1 MSIEQIKL
9 NITQEKSL
17 LARLEWLFYNSYKF
31 GAKERSNFN
40 NAMASTIN
48 QIKILNNSLP
58 VLIGGVSLIKRLP
71 SENKPAENTN
81 SEKLGDLVSVSYK
94 PSDIIPIVNYSASNN
109 IVAIKKSERQDYLKE
124 LHISESYLK
133 NIKKKRKII
142 SEFGDEFKKPNP
154 YVVISNKIFLK
165 LSNNFIDKG
174 YFGNLKNSLK
184 KGNFTIIINSYISV
198 MFFTAFLALLAG
210 LLLTVFLTFF
220 GISLT
225 SPYIYPNPNP
235 FIKLIQTIWIIPLLP
250 VITFLILY
258 FYPSTEK
265 STIEKNIDYELPFVT
280 VQMAAIAGSDIEP
293 SNIFRIIALS
303 KEYPYVK
310 REAKKLMNQINLYG
324 YDLINALRN
333 VAMASP
339 SKSWAEML
347 NGMST
352 TIRSGGDLS
361 KYLNKRAETLLFEY
375 KLKREKATKAAETF
389 MNIYIS
395 VVIAAPMLMML
406 LLIMLSISN
415 IGLGLPMIMITIII
429 VSIVALI
436 NIIFLVFLHL
446 NKNKI

>member
-1 MSIEQIKL
+1 MSLEQIKL
-9 NITQEKSL
+9 NILQEKSL
-17 LARLEWLFYNSYKF
+17 LSRIEWLLQNSYKAD
-31 GAKERSNFN
+31 AKEKTNIN
-40 NAMASTIN
+40 NVINSTIN

-58 VLIGGVSLIKRLP
+58 DLVREVSLIKKLP
-71 SENKPAENTN
+71 SDNISKEKPGE
-81 SEKLGDLVSVSYK
+81 LVSVSYK
-94 PSDIIPIVNYSASNN
+94 ASDKMPAKNYPMGND
-109 IVAIKKSERQDYLKE
+109 IVAIKKSERQNYLKE

-133 NIKKKRKII
+133 EIKKKRKIV

-154 YVVISNKIFLK
+154 YVMFSNKLFFK
-165 LSNNFIDKG
+165 VSNNFIDKG

-184 KGNFTIIINSYISV
+184 KGNFTILINSYISII
-198 MFFTAFLALLAG
+198 FFTTFLALLAG
-210 LLLTVFLTFF
+210 ILMTVFLTFF

-225 SPYIYPNPNP
+225 SPYIYANPNP
-235 FIKLIQTIWIIPLLP
+235 LVRFMQTIWIIPLAP
-250 VITFLILY
+250 IVTFLILY
-258 FYPSTEK
+258 FYPSIEK

-339 SKSWAEML
+339 SKSWSEML

-415 IGLGLPMIMITIII
+415 IGLGLPMIVITIII
-429 VSIVALI
+429 VSIVSLI

-446 NKNKI
+446 NKNKV

>member
-1 MSIEQIKL
+1 MDQHDLQVLRQYIETLEEAGNNLEKAYVNKNLEELEKQIKL

-124 LHISESYLK
+124 LHISESYIK

-235 FIKLIQTIWIIPLLP
+235 FIKLIQTIWI
-250 VITFLILY
+250 
-258 FYPSTEK
+258 
-265 STIEKNIDYELPFVT
+265 NIRR
-280 VQMAAIAGSDIEP
+280 G
-293 SNIFRIIALS
+293 
-303 KEYPYVK
+303 
-310 REAKKLMNQINLYG
+310 
-324 YDLINALRN
+324 
-333 VAMASP
+333 
-339 SKSWAEML
+339 
-347 NGMST
+347 
-352 TIRSGGDLS
+352 
-361 KYLNKRAETLLFEY
+361 
-375 KLKREKATKAAETF
+375 
-389 MNIYIS
+389 
-395 VVIAAPMLMML
+395 
-406 LLIMLSISN
+406 
-415 IGLGLPMIMITIII
+415 
-429 VSIVALI
+429 
-436 NIIFLVFLHL
+436 
-446 NKNKI
+446 